1 MTYPGQGP
9 HFDPTLVGGQPP
21 LVYGQVPPGAPPK
34 SGKKTGIVVLSI
46 VAVLLLAA
54 AGAFGGLYFSAKKDH
69 DAVTSQLSAKEKALT
84 DSAKQLQ
91 DAKDQATKAQDAKTT
106 AENKNTQMA
115 KCYDAGHALA
125 AAGLAQDASKIDQ
138 LGVNLVLACG

>member
-1 MTYPGQGP
+1 MSFPGQEP

-34 SGKKTGIVVLSI
+34 SGKKTGIVLLSI

-54 AGAFGGLYFSAKKDH
+54 AGAFGGLYVSAKKDH

-91 DAKDQATKAQDAKTT
+91 DAKDQLTKAQDAKTT
-106 AENKNTQMA
+106 AENKNTQMT
-115 KCYDAGHALA
+115 KCYDAGHAMA
-125 AAGLAQDASKIDQ
+125 AAFLAQDASKADQ
-138 LGVNLVLACG
+138 LGANLLVACG